1 MLVWSVVLVSDE
13 QQSDSI
19 IYVCVCILFQDFSM
33 IGCYKILTIVPC
45 AVQYILAAYF
55 IDSSAIDTS

>member
-19 IYVCVCILFQDFSM
+19 IYVCVCVFFFRIF
-33 IGCYKILTIVPC
+33 P
-45 AVQYILAAYF
+45 
-55 IDSSAIDTS
+55 

>member
-19 IYVCVCILFQDFSM
+19 IYVCVCVCILFQDFSM
-33 IGCYKILTIVPC
+33 IGCYKILSIVPC
-45 AVQYILAAYF
+45 AVQ
-55 IDSSAIDTS
+55 

>member
-1 MLVWSVVLVSDE
+1 MNSKVIQL
-13 QQSDSI
+13 
-19 IYVCVCILFQDFSM
+19 YMCVCVCILFQDFSM

>member
-19 IYVCVCILFQDFSM
+19 IYVCVCVYSFSGFFHDRLLQDIEHSSLCCTVDPCCLFYGQ
-33 IGCYKILTIVPC
+33 
-45 AVQYILAAYF
+45 
-55 IDSSAIDTS
+55 